1 LPGRW
6 HKRVFIGGDYDHLA
20 ILREIQAEVLSSGF
34 QPILPYDFF
43 VPPNLIH
50 HHDLMLLHCCRLGIF
65 EVSSPAGQLMEIERA
80 KDYDTDI
87 ILFYS
92 DRNGAPH
99 SLSTMVSTA
108 GYTMEPY
115 DDIPELRKKVR
126 DWLATK

>member
-1 LPGRW
+1 
-6 HKRVFIGGDYDHLA
+6 
-20 ILREIQAEVLSSGF
+20 
-34 QPILPYDFF
+34 
-43 VPPNLIH
+43 
-50 HHDLMLLHCCRLGIF
+50 
-65 EVSSPAGQLMEIERA
+65 MEIERA